1 MDEMTGDISLL
12 HTVDREARETYRLSV
27 EASDGLQTSRASLI
41 LVVQDANDNI
51 PTFAAT
57 SFSFD
62 VYESAGK
69 GVQVGKITATDEDR
83 GDNAVITYD
92 LISDW
97 GNEVFSLNPSTGIF
111 TLTSELDFETE
122 EHYRF
127 VVSGSDNGEPRLSST
142 VTVYINVK
150 DVNDNSP
157 TFSQAVYRAEVA
169 EDAVPG
175 SSILQVEATDLD
187 SENNGD
193 IEYSIIGEAEE
204 YFGIY
209 NNGTVYSRKVLDREY
224 KESFSFILKAT
235 DGGQQGG
242 RHSTTASVILR
253 LSDVNDQPPE
263 FTSPGEGFILENQP
277 PNTVVMSV
285 STRDLDEG
293 ENADVEYFLSKSDS
307 DNFEIGRLD
316 GIIRTRAGLDREERT
331 M

>member
-1 MDEMTGDISLL
+1 MQETFSIDQNTGDISLR
-12 HTVDREARETYRLSV
+12 HTVDREQRDTYRLSV
-27 EASDGLQTSRASLI
+27 QASDGLHDSQASLI

-51 PTFAAT
+51 PTFAAP

-69 GVQVGKITATDEDR
+69 GVQVGKITATDQDR

-97 GNEVFSLNPSTGIF
+97 GNEVFSLNPTTGIF
-111 TLTSELDFETE
+111 TLTSDLDFEAE

-127 VVSGSDNGEPRLSST
+127 VVSGSDHGEPRLSST

-169 EDAVPG
+169 EDAEPG

-204 YFGIY
+204 
-209 NNGTVYSRKVLDREY
+209 
-224 KESFSFILKAT
+224 
-235 DGGQQGG
+235 
-242 RHSTTASVILR
+242 
-253 LSDVNDQPPE
+253 
-263 FTSPGEGFILENQP
+263 
-277 PNTVVMSV
+277 
-285 STRDLDEG
+285 
-293 ENADVEYFLSKSDS
+293 
-307 DNFEIGRLD
+307 
-316 GIIRTRAGLDREERT
+316 
-331 M
+331 